1 MTYEELKKRIE
12 VVADEVDE
20 LRQDLKFAEYDLEEL
35 YELLD
40 NWGK

>member
-20 LRQDLKFAEYDLEEL
+20 LRQDLKFAEYDLEQL

>member
-20 LRQDLKFAEYDLEEL
+20 LRQDLKFAEYDLE
-35 YELLD
+35 
-40 NWGK
+40 

>member
-1 MTYEELKKRIE
+1 MTYEELKQRIK
-12 VVADEVDE
+12 VVEDEADE
-20 LRQDLKFAEYDLEEL
+20 LRQDLAFADDNLDEL

>member
-1 MTYEELKKRIE
+1 MTYEELKQRIK
-12 VVADEVDE
+12 VVEDEADE